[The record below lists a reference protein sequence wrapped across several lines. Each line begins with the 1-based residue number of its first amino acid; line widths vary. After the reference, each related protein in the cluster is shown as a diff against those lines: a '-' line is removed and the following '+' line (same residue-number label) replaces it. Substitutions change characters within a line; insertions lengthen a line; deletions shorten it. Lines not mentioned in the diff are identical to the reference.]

1 MFRYMFTE
9 ITCKNHNR
17 NRTFNVISKEHFKR
31 RMWPLYVGL
40 CSIPPVLII
49 PCLAACMLNLDSL
62 NDSCC
67 LGTVGDFVINL
78 TKQWI

>member
-9 ITCKNHNR
+9 ITCKNR
-17 NRTFNVISKEHFKR
+17 NRTFNVISKEHFNR

-49 PCLAACMLNLDSL
+49 TSLAACMLNLGSL
-62 NDSCC
+62 NGSCC
-67 LGTVGDFVINL
+67 LGTVGDFINV
-78 TKQWI
+78 TTQWI